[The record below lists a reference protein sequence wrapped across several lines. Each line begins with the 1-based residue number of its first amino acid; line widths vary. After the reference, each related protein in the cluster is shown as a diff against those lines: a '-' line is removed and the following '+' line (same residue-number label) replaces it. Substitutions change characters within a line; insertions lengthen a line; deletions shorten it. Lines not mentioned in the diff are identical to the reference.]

1 MGVQHVNGLRDKY
14 TEKNR
19 KVNGC
24 ERKKGE
30 ILFSQIPP
38 AIITPKNQMQDKG
51 NIHYVQMII
60 Y

>member
-30 ILFSQIPP
+30 ILFLSNNP
-38 AIITPKNQMQDKG
+38 A
-51 NIHYVQMII
+51 
-60 Y
+60 